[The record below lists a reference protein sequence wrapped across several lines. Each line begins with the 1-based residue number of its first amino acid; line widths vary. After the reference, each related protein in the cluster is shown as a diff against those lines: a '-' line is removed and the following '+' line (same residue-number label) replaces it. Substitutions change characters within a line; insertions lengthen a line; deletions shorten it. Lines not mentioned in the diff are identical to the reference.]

1 MADVKW
7 IKIVTDLFDDEKILL
22 IESLPGSDSIIV
34 IWFKLLCLAG
44 KNNNSGVFVM
54 NDKIPYTEE
63 MLSTIFRRDLN
74 TVRLALTT
82 FENFGM
88 IEIMNNVITIPNWSK
103 HQNLDQLEERK
114 EYMKDYMKKYRE
126 KQKLLADGECKVN
139 SKVNSKSNVNSLE
152 GDIERDIDIEEEG
165 EEDKNSNTISK
176 DIVSSTF
183 VQRLLEKWNSLNLT
197 SRLTKITPNTKRHK
211 MLKARIKQ
219 YGEEEI
225 LKAIDEI
232 PKSKFLMGRV
242 KDFEITFDWF
252 ICPNNFLKVLEGN
265 YADKEG
271 NYGNNNGSN
280 TENNADYTGVKRQAD
295 IHAPGAPTAEE
306 LRRAEENGEFE

>member
-1 MADVKW
+1 MAEVKW
-7 IKIVTDLFDDEKILL
+7 IKIVTDIFDDEKILL
-22 IESLPGSDSIIV
+22 IESLPSADGILV

-44 KNNNSGVFVM
+44 KNNNKGVFTL
-54 NDKIPYTEE
+54 NDRIAYTDE
-63 MLSTIFRRDLN
+63 MLATIFRRELN
-74 TVRLALTT
+74 TVRLALGT
-82 FENFGM
+82 FEKYGM
-88 IEIMNNVITIPNWSK
+88 VEIVSDVITIPNWDK
-103 HQNLDQLEERK
+103 YQTLDAYEKRK
-114 EYMKDYMKKYRE
+114 ERDRVYQKERRE
-126 KQKLLADGECKVN
+126 KQKLLVE
-139 SKVNSKSNVNSLE
+139 STKSTDTSTDCSSDVVALE
-152 GDIERDIDIEEEG
+152 GDIERDIDIEEER
-165 EEDKNSNTISK
+165 DIDINTISK

-183 VQRLLEKWNSLNLT
+183 VQRLLGKWNSLNLT
-197 SRLTKITPNTKRHK
+197 SKLTKITPGTKRHK

-219 YGEEEI
+219 YGEDEI

-280 TENNADYTGVKRQAD
+280 KEDTGNYTGVKRQAD
-295 IHAPGAPTAEE
+295 IHAPGPTAEE
-306 LRRAEENGEFE
+306 LRRAEEEGLID